1 MPEID
6 PNFARQPINDAFT
19 MDTVQGPEE
28 VGTLPIGFKANTN
41 SNDPQQVGRYQVSE
55 RIGRGG
61 MASVFKAFDPSID
74 RVIAIKFLHADFC
87 SDEGYRSRFLRES
100 RAAGKLSHPNIVAVY
115 DVGEIDGRPFIA
127 MELVEG
133 EPFNEI
139 ITRTGPLSI
148 RDTVETGL
156 QLALALDYAHG
167 KGLVHRDIKPA
178 NVMRLKDG
186 QTVKVMDFGIA
197 HFSSDDFQ
205 ETRVGDVLGT
215 PQYMSPEQ
223 TQGTKVDGRSDLFS
237 AGVMLFCMLTGRAPF
252 QGDSLIALGMKI
264 VYEAPPPLDKLRPD
278 TPVALQR
285 IVARCLEKQVEA
297 RYQTGG
303 ELALALRQ
311 VLREMDGEANR
322 PEEPARVPLRLK
334 WAVVMA
340 AFVLVVMSLT
350 GAFIHQQQNAAMM
363 TQVAD
368 YGASL
373 GRIIAAE
380 SAASALSDEWPA
392 IEVSVQEFM
401 KTGDFANIHV
411 MDSNGIVKASSVE
424 ALVDKPY
431 APTTGEALGSV
442 RGGVKVRRYSQND
455 ENVLGFL
462 APITFQGKSV
472 GLVDMGIAERPL
484 VSVARRSLM
493 LMGIL
498 VLVTVLAVAIAM
510 YYITNWFTGPIK
522 MLRRSMRELE
532 QGKFEHRITEERK
545 DEYGLLYLGFNN
557 MADAMQRR
565 FRTDS
570 QSASETGQDKGILP
584 DSLPPAGGA
593 V

>member
-1 MPEID
+1 MSEINS
-6 PNFARQPINDAFT
+6 NFVELPIEDAFT
-19 MDTVQGPEE
+19 MDTVQSPDG
-28 VGTLPIGFKANTN
+28 VNTLPIGFKATNT
-41 SNDPQQVGRYQVSE
+41 SSAPEQVGRYQVSE

-61 MASVFKAFDPSID
+61 MASVYKAFDPSID
-74 RVIAIKFLHADFC
+74 RVIAIKFLHSDFC
-87 SDEGYRSRFLRES
+87 SNEDYRSRFLRES
-100 RAAGKLSHPNIVAVY
+100 RAAGKLSHPNIVTVY

-133 EPFNEI
+133 EPINEI
-139 ITRTGPLSI
+139 IARAGPLSI
-148 RDTVETGL
+148 RDTLETGL

-237 AGVMLFCMLTGRAPF
+237 TGVMLFCMLTGRAPF

-264 VYEAPPPLDKLRPD
+264 VYEAPPPLDTLRPD

-285 IVARCLEKQVEA
+285 IVERCLEKQAEG
-297 RYQTGG
+297 RFQTGG

-311 VLREMDGEANR
+311 VLREMDGEAIQ
-322 PEEPARVPLRLK
+322 PEEPTRVPLRLK

-340 AFVLVVMSLT
+340 TFVLIVMSLT
-350 GAFIHQQQNAAMM
+350 GTFIHQQQNAAMM

-380 SAASALSDEWPA
+380 SAASALSDEWTA

-411 MDSNGIVKASSVE
+411 MDSNGVVKASSVE

-431 APTTGEALGSV
+431 APTIGESLGTV

-462 APITFQGKSV
+462 APITFQGKPV
-472 GLVDMGIAERPL
+472 GLVDLGIAERPL

-493 LMGIL
+493 LMSIL

-510 YYITNWFTGPIK
+510 YYVTNWFTGPVK

-532 QGKFEHRITEERK
+532 QGKFDHRITEERK
-545 DEYGLLYLGFNN
+545 DEYGLLYRGFNN
-557 MADAMQRR
+557 LADAMQRR
-565 FRTDS
+565 FRPDS
-570 QSASETGQDKGILP
+570 QSPSETRHDNGLSP
-584 DSLPPAGGA
+584 DPLPPASP
-593 V
+593 